1 MASSAAAQPIPQ
13 IDTPAP
19 KTETATGPVK
29 GIVATRS
36 ATGTKT
42 DTPLLETPQSISVIT
57 ADRVQQQGATSVS
70 DALGYTAGVR
80 ANVYGDDTR
89 FDWLAI
95 RGFDAY
101 LPGFFVDGMLARNN
115 NTWSVWKVEPYGQER
130 IEVLKGPP
138 SVLYGQANVGGMVNV
153 ISKRPLDEPF
163 NEVQVKLGN
172 NNRREANFD
181 FSGPATND
189 GTLLYRLT
197 GVLLDRDTQ
206 VDFTSQE
213 RVYIAPAVTWRP
225 NASTSL
231 TVLGQYLKE
240 DDVPNN
246 RFLPPQGIVLPNPNG
261 RIPRDLFTGEPGYD
275 KFVQEQW
282 AIGYLF
288 EHRLD
293 QVWQVRQNLRYREV
307 DVDYKTVYGT
317 GIAPDPS
324 MLTRGIFTSRESVQA
339 FTVDNQVQ
347 ADFTTGAIKHTMLAG
362 VDYQNN
368 VFDQRAGIG
377 PANSPLDMY
386 NPVYGAVPITDPA
399 LYADAKTTLSQTG
412 VYLQEQAKI
421 FDRLVVTLGG
431 RYDTAETET
440 ENRMPGANSSE
451 RQDDAFTWR
460 AAALYLLPGGFA
472 PYFTYSESF
481 FPTATVNNDT
491 GQTFEPETG
500 QQYEVGIKYQPPG
513 MKALFTAAAFDITR
527 QNYITYDPNST
538 PAFQPRQL
546 GEIRSRGLEFEATAE
561 LARGLNLI
569 AAYTWLPTFEATKS
583 SEASEIGQR
592 QPAVPEHMASLWMH
606 YRLQH
611 GPLAGFGFGGGV
623 RYIGET
629 FGNIAHTADMKV
641 PDFTLFDGVL
651 DYEKDGWRVALNVNN
666 IADETTFTCWDTCY
680 YGTGRTVIAT
690 VRHRW

>member
-1 MASSAAAQPIPQ
+1 MSLQQFVQIRPGSRRVRARRTGAALTLSLMACAGLSIDAPRAQTTPEALPPVVVKAPKKQTIRAKRTKAPAASAVAAQPVPLT
-13 IDTPAP
+13 DTEPRP
-19 KTETATGPVK
+19 KTETATGPVE

-57 ADRVQQQGATSVS
+57 ADRVHQQAATSVS

-89 FDWLAI
+89 FDWLSI

-163 NEVQVKLGN
+163 NEVRVRAGN
-172 NNRREANFD
+172 NKRIEGAFD

-189 GTLLYRLT
+189 GTFLYRLT
-197 GVLLDRDTQ
+197 GLLLDTDTQ

-213 RVYIAPAVTWRP
+213 RIYIAPAVTWRP
-225 NASTSL
+225 STSTSL
-231 TVLGQYLKE
+231 TLLGQYLKE

-246 RFLPPQGIVLPNPNG
+246 RFLPPQGIVLPNQNG
-261 RIPRDLFTGEPGYD
+261 RIPRDFFTGEPGYD

-288 EHRLD
+288 QHRFD
-293 QVWQVRQNLRYREV
+293 RVWQVRQNLRYREV

-317 GIAPDPS
+317 GLDAGDPTQRT
-324 MLTRGIFTSRESVQA
+324 LTRGVFTSFEKMQA

-377 PANSPLDMY
+377 AGPSIDMY
-386 NPVYGAVPITDPA
+386 DPSMERRPSPIRHSMPMPRRRSLKPGSTCRSRPRSSIAGSSRWVDVTTWQRTTPKTGLRVRTRKERTRRSPGKEPSSISRPVALRPISA
-399 LYADAKTTLSQTG
+399 IQSR
-412 VYLQEQAKI
+412 
-421 FDRLVVTLGG
+421 F
-431 RYDTAETET
+431 
-440 ENRMPGANSSE
+440 S
-451 RQDDAFTWR
+451 
-460 AAALYLLPGGFA
+460 
-472 PYFTYSESF
+472 
-481 FPTATVNNDT
+481 
-491 GQTFEPETG
+491 
-500 QQYEVGIKYQPPG
+500 PP
-513 MKALFTAAAFDITR
+513 
-527 QNYITYDPNST
+527 PPST
-538 PAFQPRQL
+538 PTPTSPSHRKPASNT
-546 GEIRSRGLEFEATAE
+546 RSA
-561 LARGLNLI
+561 
-569 AAYTWLPTFEATKS
+569 S
-583 SEASEIGQR
+583 SISRRA
-592 QPAVPEHMASLWMH
+592 
-606 YRLQH
+606 
-611 GPLAGFGFGGGV
+611 
-623 RYIGET
+623 
-629 FGNIAHTADMKV
+629 
-641 PDFTLFDGVL
+641 
-651 DYEKDGWRVALNVNN
+651 
-666 IADETTFTCWDTCY
+666 
-680 YGTGRTVIAT
+680 
-690 VRHRW
+690 